1 MQHFSKMFWPS
12 LYILSIFSSLLVN
25 SAGAEISGVVV
36 SGEEENIDIDDDE
49 EEQDRGEWKEI
60 WDCAGDEERS

>member
-1 MQHFSKMFWPS
+1 MFWPS

-49 EEQDRGEWKEI
+49 EERDRGEWKEI